1 MFLLIINA
9 KQKTKQYT
17 LFICEGYVVVMKLI
31 KEVKTMTNYERI
43 KQMSKIEL
51 ALFLMRTKF
60 SRDSNNDCIFSSKM
74 CNKREIPNNYIL
86 CMNTWL
92 KKQYNRDD
100 TN

>member
-1 MFLLIINA
+1 MSVNVIEDKVNIL
-9 KQKTKQYT
+9 
-17 LFICEGYVVVMKLI
+17 C
-31 KEVKTMTNYERI
+31 EVKIMTNYERI

-74 CNKREIPNNYIL
+74 CNKREIPNNCIL

-92 KKQYNRDD
+92 KKRDNRDD
-100 TN
+100 VNEKFEGEVGDNG

>member
-1 MFLLIINA
+1 
-9 KQKTKQYT
+9 
-17 LFICEGYVVVMKLI
+17 
-31 KEVKTMTNYERI
+31 MTNYERI

-60 SRDSNNDCIFSSKM
+60 SKDSNNDCIFNSKI
-74 CNKREIPNNYIL
+74 CNKREIPNNCIL

-100 TN
+100 INGMA